1 MNKIKG
7 DTSLFYLITEASLM
21 SAFKSQIWY
30 LILGVKNLVKYSLFA
45 GFALILPILLV
56 FLFLFA
62 MGFYTSA
69 KSYLLDQP
77 YEPFQ
82 TFELPHDRMLTLY
95 AENEW
100 FYEPPGYLYF
110 DVVEDGK
117 VLIEA
122 RDFWGVGPE
131 RVPELEYK
139 AVTSNDGNLVAI
151 LYQTNVVILHDFKTN
166 HSWPGP
172 EGKKWNETDFTWD
185 DYVLLREL
193 LDQFEAE
200 GKTLYCSLLGENKFR
215 IVCSSDY
222 QFHIRREWEK
232 REGMADF
239 QLRVRL
245 FKKDA
250 ELATLF
256 VTEYRPI
263 KTNKTKKKQSLQGL
277 FDQSRHWGDWNSS
290 WKAGWLDADTFAVWN
305 QDQGAR
311 AWKMDTEGNCMELP
325 APLEDKVLAKIQR
338 LPQSPWQYPT
348 ASKLKQTSKAIE

>member
-1 MNKIKG
+1 
-7 DTSLFYLITEASLM
+7 M
-21 SAFKSQIWY
+21 SALRSQIWS
-30 LILGVKNLVKYSLFA
+30 LIRGIKNLGGTLSLAAGVALLAPVLFA
-45 GFALILPILLV
+45 VTIMFVMI
-56 FLFLFA
+56 
-62 MGFYTSA
+62 FYTGA
-69 KSYLLDQP
+69 KSYILDQP
-77 YEPFQ
+77 LDPFQ
-82 TFELPHDRMLTLY
+82 TFELPHGRSLTLY
-95 AENEW
+95 AEYDW

-117 VLIEA
+117 VLVEE

-166 HSWPGP
+166 RTWPGP
-172 EGKKWNETDFTWD
+172 EGKKWNETDLTWD

-200 GKTLYCSLLGENKFR
+200 GKMLYCSLLGENKFR

-232 REGMADF
+232 RKGVPGF

-245 FKKDA
+245 FKEET

-256 VTEYRPI
+256 VTEYHPI
-263 KTNKTKKKQSLQGL
+263 ETDKTNKEQSLQNL
-277 FDQSRHWGDWNSS
+277 FDQSRHWTDWNSN
-290 WKAGWLDADTFAVWN
+290 WKAGWLDANTFAAWN

-311 AWKMDTEGNCMELP
+311 AWQVDAEGNYTELP
-325 APLEDKVLAKIQR
+325 APLEGKLLTKIQR
-338 LPQSPWQYPT
+338 LPQSPWLYPT
-348 ASKLKQTSKAIE
+348 APEVKQTSNKNE